1 MTKQY
6 EIKLTTKFK
15 KQLKGLQKQKILD
28 ISALDEII
36 NMLSTNQLLPMKYKN
51 HLLNPKKN
59 RNMGMS
65 CST

>member
-1 MTKQY
+1 MMKQY

-36 NMLSTNQLLPMKYKN
+36 TMLSSNQLLPMKYKN

-59 RNMGMS
+59 RYMGMS
-65 CST
+65 CAT

>member
-6 EIKLTTKFK
+6 KIKLTTKFK
-15 KQLKGLQKQKILD
+15 KQLKGLQRQKILD

-36 NMLSTNQLLPMKYKN
+36 TMLSTNQLLPVKYKN

-59 RNMGMS
+59 RYMGMS
-65 CST
+65 CTT